1 MNFFTNG
8 SIACMFNVNHIF
20 AWFWILAG
28 LLSGASIGM
37 FFHDESWLGGYA
49 SWRRRMVRLGHI
61 SFLGTGL
68 LNLGFALSA
77 ASLSIDPPPQLASL
91 AFLVGAVTMPTV
103 CFLSAWHDY
112 FRHMFFIPVASLIVG
127 VVDFLVEGMLP

>member
-1 MNFFTNG
+1 M
-8 SIACMFNVNHIF
+8 SNVNHTF
-20 AWFWILAG
+20 AWFWILTG

-77 ASLSIDPPPQLASL
+77 VSLSIDPLPQLASL
-91 AFLVGAVTMPTV
+91 TFLVGAVTMPTV
-103 CFLSAWHDY
+103 CFLSAWHDR
-112 FRHMFFIPVASLIVG
+112 FRHMFFIPVASLIVA
-127 VVDFLVEGMLP
+127 VVDFLIEGLLS